1 MTKEDTVVSEQ
12 GGNLPREEDQW
23 RAHIKKSAKVYP
35 PIRSL
40 DSSLIGTQAKFYLG
54 DRVWLDPGGSMPR
67 EGPYLVAAVK
77 GNGKYAL
84 CHDDDAGTPVHN
96 ADEKD
101 ESKLRLAS

>member
-23 RAHIKKSAKVYP
+23 RAHIKKSAK
-35 PIRSL
+35 
-40 DSSLIGTQAKFYLG
+40 AKFYLG